1 LIDGDAGVVR
11 SVVTFG
17 FSLLS
22 EAEQPKTIQVSVKD
36 AQGVSGWRADVT
48 RS

>member
-1 LIDGDAGVVR
+1 MRAWFVR
-11 SVVTFG
+11 LSLSV